1 MTNADCGMQN
11 AEWKTPEVQH
21 VGGRTRDEMT
31 ERLPGENL
39 LHPGHMACAGCGERI
54 AMRLALQALG
64 RNTVFVVP
72 ACCAAVVDGVF
83 PYSAMGVPMLHT
95 AFETGASV
103 ATGVR
108 AGLDAQGKAETTVV
122 VWAGDGGTFDIGL
135 QALSAAAERN
145 ENFLYVCYDNE
156 AYMNTGAQRSSA
168 TPLGAWTTTTPAV
181 APKGGSKKDI
191 LAILAAH
198 RIPYAATA
206 SIAFPED
213 LMAKVA
219 RAKAMAGLRFLH
231 ILTPCPSGWKYE
243 PDLTIHLARLAVE
256 SCLFPLVEIEAGSG
270 PRLSYV
276 PPRPRPV
283 SEYLTV
289 QGRFGHLTL
298 EAVASIQAAVDQG
311 WADLLKQDH
320 GGAVLG
326 SPSGQIA
333 ISGALQK
340 SQSPPAG

>member
-1 MTNADCGMQN
+1 MGAQMSD
-11 AEWKTPEVQH
+11 
-21 VGGRTRDEMT
+21 
-31 ERLPGENL
+31 RLPGQDL
-39 LHPGHMACAGCGERI
+39 LHPGHMACAGCGERV
-54 AMRLALQALG
+54 AMRLALEVLG
-64 RNTVFVVP
+64 RDTVFVVP

-108 AGLDAQGKAETTVV
+108 ASLDAQGHHDTTVV
-122 VWAGDGGTFDIGL
+122 VWAGDGGTFDIGF
-135 QALSAAAERN
+135 QALSGAAERN
-145 ENFLYVCYDNE
+145 ENLLYVCYDNE

-181 APKGGSKKDI
+181 AANARPKKDI

-219 RAKAMAGLRFLH
+219 KAKVIHGLRFLH
-231 ILTPCPSGWKYE
+231 ILAPCPSGWKYE
-243 PDLTIHLARLAVE
+243 PDLTIRLARLAVE
-256 SCLFPLVEIEAGSG
+256 TCVFPLVEVEAGTG
-270 PRLSYV
+270 PRLTYT

-283 SEYLTV
+283 AEYLTP
-289 QGRFGHLTL
+289 QGRFAHLAPETL
-298 EAVASIQAAVDQG
+298 ATIQSAVDQG
-311 WADLLKQDH
+311 WT
-320 GGAVLG
+320 
-326 SPSGQIA
+326 
-333 ISGALQK
+333 ALCAH
-340 SQSPPAG
+340 PRP